1 MISPV
6 EQDDRALNLKDG
18 ATATQLYNRTTGST
32 SSVITSVASQQL
44 AALSQA
50 QFGIE
55 VLNAVAMQL
64 ENETAGT
71 SEALVLQANLSKAQ
85 LQDIYAAQVVLAT
98 AQQSEV
104 EVVSFSHGTAT
115 LVSSKTAVEVRS
127 NTKQT
132 KVKKT

>member
-1 MISPV
+1 MLSPM
-6 EQDDRALNLKDG
+6 EQDDRALNLEEG
-18 ATATQLYNRTTGST
+18 AIATQLYNRTTGST

-85 LQDIYAAQVVLAT
+85 LQDIYAAQIVLAT
-98 AQQSEV
+98 QQSEV

-127 NTKQT
+127 NTKKT

>member
-1 MISPV
+1 M
-6 EQDDRALNLKDG
+6 EQDDRALNLEEG
-18 ATATQLYNRTTGST
+18 AIATQLYNRTTGST

-85 LQDIYAAQVVLAT
+85 LQDIYAAQIVLAT
-98 AQQSEV
+98 QQSEV

-127 NTKQT
+127 NTKKT